1 MATRKRRIC
10 GAALTRWLNAT
21 VPLGLWTTPTVSR
34 LNLRMSSASLTG
46 RLPGRSRSLGH
57 EWLDLV
63 GLCVVAGTLIGIVVA
78 GPALRVGMLVLRLT
92 SPDSVIG
99 VQSDDDFAIGV
110 VTFAGTYNL
119 FLIGAATGVLSCMT
133 WLIVEPW
140 LVGPRWLRLVT
151 VTLTAALVVGPMLIH
166 DDGIDFHALGP
177 LWLAVAIFL
186 LIPAAVG
193 LAGPVGLR
201 WAERHRPVG
210 PWRWIVPVLCL
221 VPFPPVAVV
230 AVVVS
235 AVLLAV
241 VAVRRSVQARLLES
255 AVGSTLARA
264 TFLVLPSF
272 GAVALVA
279 DLVAL
284 TG

>member
-1 MATRKRRIC
+1 
-10 GAALTRWLNAT
+10 
-21 VPLGLWTTPTVSR
+21 
-34 LNLRMSSASLTG
+34 MSSESLTG
-46 RLPGRSRSLGH
+46 RLPGRNRSLGH

-99 VQSDDDFAIGV
+99 VQSDDDFTIGV

-119 FLIGAATGVLSCMT
+119 FLIGAATGLLSCMT

-140 LVGPRWLRLVT
+140 LVGARWVRLVT

-166 DDGIDFHALGP
+166 DDGIDFHALRP
-177 LWLAVAIFL
+177 LWLAVAFFL

-193 LAGPVGLR
+193 LAGPVALR
-201 WAERHRPVG
+201 WVDQHRPVG
-210 PWRWIVPVLCL
+210 PWRWVVPVLCL
-221 VPFPPVAVV
+221 VPFPPVTVV

-235 AVLLAV
+235 VVLLAV

-255 AVGSTLARA
+255 AVGSTLLRV
-264 TFLVLPSF
+264 TFLVLPGF
-272 GAVALVA
+272 GAVALVE